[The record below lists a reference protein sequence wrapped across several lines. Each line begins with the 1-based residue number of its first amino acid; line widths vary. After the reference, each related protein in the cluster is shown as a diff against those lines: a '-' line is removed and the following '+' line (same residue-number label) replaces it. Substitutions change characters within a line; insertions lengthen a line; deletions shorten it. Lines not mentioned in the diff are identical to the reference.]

1 MNEGG
6 KARWREVTPGLH
18 GNEQLAVIKGLNAGD
33 QVVRA
38 PDNQKAPLAE
48 GQRIKLP

>member
-1 MNEGG
+1 VNASG
-6 KARWREVTPGLH
+6 KARWREITPGLRGKDH
-18 GNEQLAVIKGLNAGD
+18 LAVIKGLKAGE

-38 PDNQKAPLAE
+38 PDRQKSPLTE